1 MTDKNATRYAALILR
16 LSLGIM
22 FVAHGLLKVLVFTM
36 PGTVAFFES
45 LGLPGFMAYLVMLAE
60 IGGGAAL
67 ILGFMVRW
75 VSLGL
80 IPVLLGAAWVHVP
93 NGWLFSADGGGWE
106 YPVFLVAATVV
117 QALLGAGVYA
127 IRTPFLYDDASRKHE
142 AA

>member
-1 MTDKNATRYAALILR
+1 MTDQTATRYGALVLR

-45 LGLPGFMAYLVMLAE
+45 LGLPGFMAYLVVLAE
-60 IGGGAAL
+60 IGGGLAL
-67 ILGFMVRW
+67 IAGFMVRW
-75 VSLGL
+75 VSLAL
-80 IPVLLGAAWVHVP
+80 IPVLLGAAWAHVP

-106 YPVFLVAATVV
+106 YPVFLAAATVV
-117 QALLGAGVYA
+117 QALLGAGAYA
-127 IRTPFLYDDASRKHE
+127 FKCPFLYDETRHQQE